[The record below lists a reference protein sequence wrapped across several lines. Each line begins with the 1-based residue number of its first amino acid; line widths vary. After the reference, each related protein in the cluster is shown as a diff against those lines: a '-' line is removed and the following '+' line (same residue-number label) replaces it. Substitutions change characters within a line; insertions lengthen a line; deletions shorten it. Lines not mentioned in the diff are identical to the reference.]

1 MEMNTSEKI
10 RFLAHRK
17 GMTMGDIAR
26 GTKQTRQNLSNK
38 MTRCDFKQS
47 ELERIA
53 EVLGCRLKVSFVDK
67 ETGDEA

>member
-17 GMTMGDIAR
+17 NMTMGDIAR
-26 GTKQTRQNLSNK
+26 GTNQTRQNLSNK

-53 EVLGCRLKVSFVDK
+53 EVLGCHLKVSFVDK
-67 ETGDEA
+67 ETGDEV